1 MQETLNLGIKESY
14 EKFILGFILFIPGSY
29 HTFIAFGALT
39 GMHGYNYDNL
49 TTFES
54 ESFFENDDWL
64 MQLN

>member
-29 HTFIAFGALT
+29 HTFIALGTLT
-39 GMHGYNYDNL
+39 GMQGYNYDNL

-54 ESFFENDDWL
+54 ESFFENDD
-64 MQLN
+64 